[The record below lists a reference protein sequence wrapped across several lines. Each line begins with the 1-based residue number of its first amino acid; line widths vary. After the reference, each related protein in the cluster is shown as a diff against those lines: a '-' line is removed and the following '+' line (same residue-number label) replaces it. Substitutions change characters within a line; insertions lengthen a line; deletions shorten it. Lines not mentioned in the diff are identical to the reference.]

1 VTKGI
6 EQSIDIPFPHIEN
19 VEISL
24 PSVSVIICNYN
35 QGRFVKDAI
44 LSVVRQHYSN
54 FECAIVDDK
63 SADDSAVFIRAI
75 LEELNDPRF
84 RFIERNRN
92 GGQMAAMLTGV
103 DATSAPFIA
112 FLDADDVWL
121 PTFLETHIGFHLS
134 PDINAALSCSNFAII
149 DANGVLL
156 AGTSMLGIHLADQ
169 RETTLLKEGRQIRVR
184 NLRRDA
190 PRAEFNG
197 SQEAFFINNSHF
209 HWAWTATSAMMFRR
223 TTLAAIRPKDPSNY
237 PICADF
243 YLATF
248 AQIVGGSILSYAVH
262 GYYRLHG
269 ANNYSKIAVLGHGTI
284 AGTMPASVL
293 VATHRGIIEM
303 LSTDKFLKA
312 VIPADHRDAIVSFLA
327 RGQDQWILRQAKLK
341 PHIPRNIKRKMQLRC
356 IGRAIKLLLK
366 KPGQRVTRDPCL
378 TAN

>member
-6 EQSIDIPFPHIEN
+6 EQSVDVPFPHIES

-24 PSVSVIICNYN
+24 PPVSVIICNYN

-44 LSVVRQHYSN
+44 LSVFRQHYSN
-54 FECAIVDDK
+54 FECAVVDDK
-63 SADDSAVFIRAI
+63 SADDSVALIRAV

-92 GGQMAAMLTGV
+92 GGQMAAMLTGF
-103 DATSAPFIA
+103 DGTSAPFVA

-134 PDINAALSCSNFAII
+134 SDINAALSCSNFAII
-149 DANGVLL
+149 DSNRVLL
-156 AGTSMLGIHLADQ
+156 AGTSMHGIPLADQ
-169 RETTLLKEGRQIRVR
+169 RAASLLKEGRQIRVR
-184 NLRRDA
+184 KLRRDA
-190 PRAEFNG
+190 PQVQFNG
-197 SQEAFFINNSHF
+197 NQEAFFIKNSRF
-209 HWAWTATSAMMFRR
+209 DWVWTATSAMMFRR
-223 TTLAAIRPKDPSNY
+223 TTLEAIRPKDPSNY

-248 AQIVGGSILSYAVH
+248 AQIVGGSILSYGVH
-262 GYYRLHG
+262 GYYRIHE
-269 ANNYSKIAVLGHGTI
+269 ANYYSKIAVLGHGTI

-293 VATHRGIIEM
+293 AATHRGIIEM
-303 LSTDKFLKA
+303 LSTDEFLKV
-312 VIPADHRDAIVSFLA
+312 VIPADHKAAVVSFLA
-327 RGQDQWILRQAKLK
+327 KGQAQWILRQAKLK
-341 PHIPRNIKRKMQLRC
+341 PHIPRSLKIKMQLRC

-366 KPGQRVTRDPCL
+366 KPGQRVTGDPCL